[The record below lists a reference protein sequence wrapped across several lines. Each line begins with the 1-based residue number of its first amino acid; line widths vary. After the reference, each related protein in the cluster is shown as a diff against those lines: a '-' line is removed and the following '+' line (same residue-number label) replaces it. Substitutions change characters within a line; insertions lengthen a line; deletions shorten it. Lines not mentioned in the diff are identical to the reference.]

1 LNAQKAHQQQ
11 PSRHLNQRNQYRMV
25 SMSLGN
31 NSKNKVSAQNY
42 RTSYNNGLNQTQ
54 GQRVISSITG
64 QPTSVQN
71 KIPTYKTQKG
81 KHAVSKSITDSAAV
95 KANMGNVLGLS
106 QTIRHN

>member
-1 LNAQKAHQQQ
+1 
-11 PSRHLNQRNQYRMV
+11 MV